1 MRKERI
7 PRLMLLIV
15 LCTGLKWSVA
25 QPLLPKLFGD
35 SMVLQ
40 RDLPIKIWGWAT
52 PGETVT
58 VKLHGQMRQAT
69 TGADG
74 KWKLQLDSEKAGGP
88 YDMEVHGR
96 TSRILKG
103 ILFGDVWVCSGQS
116 NMEFPVKGWSEV
128 INAEEEIRNASYPGI
143 RLFTVEKNIAALP
156 AEDVKG
162 GNWQRCDPG
171 TISPF
176 SAVGYFFG
184 RAIHQ
189 RTGVPIGLINTTWG
203 GTNIETWT
211 SRDGFEAD
219 AEFSQWIASFPE
231 ITLDSM
237 YALRRKEAEQYI
249 NGLYQTIGDTTG
261 SIKWKE
267 KDYDHSSWAKMILP
281 GLWDNQPWG
290 ARFDGVV
297 WYRKEIWL
305 DDEPG
310 KTSELHL
317 GMIDDSDET
326 YLNGVKLGTTAGY
339 NVNRV
344 YAIPDGVLQ
353 KGKNTIAVKVE
364 DSGAGG
370 GIYGDSAQLFLL
382 AGNKRISL
390 SGSWS
395 YHLYE
400 ARVSTNNI
408 GANEYPSLLYNAMIH
423 PLVPFGIKGAIW
435 YQGEANVQTPKAYAK
450 QFPLMISDW
459 RKHWQQG
466 DFPFYFV
473 QLTSFNEAGGNS
485 NKGSKWAEL
494 REAQQMATRL
504 PHTGMAVTI
513 DIGDANDIHPRNK
526 QEVGARL
533 AAIALQKTYGID
545 TVASGP
551 VFQRMKIKGNNI
563 IIRFAQTGTGLSIK
577 PGDAELKGFEIAGV
591 DGVFYPATAVIQNN
605 KVVVAT
611 DQVKKPVAVRYAW
624 ADDAGAAN
632 LFNKAGLP
640 AAPFRTDSQRP

>member
-1 MRKERI
+1 MSCRMMRQ
-7 PRLMLLIV
+7 LVVTVMLSV
-15 LCTGLKWSVA
+15 FGTAGVA
-25 QPLLPKLFGD
+25 QPTLPKIFGD

-40 RDLPIKIWGWAT
+40 RDLPVKIWGWAT
-52 PGETVT
+52 PGETLT
-58 VKLHGQMRQAT
+58 VKLHGQSRQAT

-74 KWKLQLDSEKAGGP
+74 KWKIQLEPEKAGGP
-88 YDMEVHGR
+88 YDMELHGR

-128 INAEEEIRNASYPGI
+128 LNAEEEIRNADYPNI

-156 AEDVKG
+156 AEELKG
-162 GNWQRCDPG
+162 GHWQSCNPG

-211 SRDGFEAD
+211 SRDGFEGSAD
-219 AEFSQWIASFPE
+219 FSQWITSFPK

-249 NGLYQTIGDTTG
+249 GGLQRIISDTAG
-261 SIKWKE
+261 SASWKA
-267 KDYDHSSWAKMILP
+267 KDFDHHGWAKMVLP
-281 GLWDNQPWG
+281 GLWDNQDWG

-297 WYRKEIWL
+297 WYRKELWL
-305 DDEPG
+305 EDEPG
-310 KTSELHL
+310 KESMLHL

-326 YLNGVKLGTTAGY
+326 YLNGVKLGSTAGY
-339 NVNRV
+339 NVHRV
-344 YAIPDGVLQ
+344 YRIPDGILR

-370 GIYGDSAQLFLL
+370 GIYGDSAQLFLST
-382 AGNKRISL
+382 GNKRVSL
-390 SGSWS
+390 SGSWA

-435 YQGEANVQTPKAYAK
+435 YQGEANVQNAKAYAK
-450 QFPLMISDW
+450 QFPLIISDW
-459 RKHWQQG
+459 RRHWQQG
-466 DFPFYFV
+466 NFPFYFV

-494 REAQQMATRL
+494 REAQQMATKL

-533 AAIALQKTYGID
+533 AALALQKTYGID
-545 TVASGP
+545 TIAFGP
-551 VFQRMKIKGNNI
+551 LFQSMKINGNKI
-563 IIRFAQTGTGLSIK
+563 TLRFAQIGQGLSLK
-577 PGDAELKGFEIAGV
+577 AGDAALKGFEIAGA

-605 KVVVAT
+605 KVMVAA

-640 AAPFRTDSQRP
+640 AAPFRTDAQQP